1 MGPTHRCCMDISAE
15 DLPGGITKVV
25 LQGRFDTT
33 GAVVIE
39 LPFNKI
45 VTEQR
50 KIIVDLS
57 AVNFLASYGI
67 RVLLVGAKIVKSK
80 GGNLVILCPDNNV
93 AKVLKTA
100 GMDALIPIHQ
110 TETAEAAALASCIRC
125 RAFTQVDWCCATT
138 LPSCSGC
145 QGGLKASHSMASR
158 LMFRSPSNFA
168 SKRPSPTS
176 SCTVPR
182 GTSGSR
188 SRSNSSAMAEPWSPA
203 SRITAGNSIPRG
215 LHRRWW
221 RLRSR
226 RRKWVISASLSCA
239 VLQAAWIT
247 NAARAAIG

>member
-1 MGPTHRCCMDISAE
+1 MVSPFRPEANTAMTACAGADGPTHRCCMDISTE

-110 TETAEAAALASCIRC
+110 TETAAAAAL
-125 RAFTQVDWCCATT
+125 
-138 LPSCSGC
+138 
-145 QGGLKASHSMASR
+145 
-158 LMFRSPSNFA
+158 
-168 SKRPSPTS
+168 TS
-176 SCTVPR
+176 
-182 GTSGSR
+182 
-188 SRSNSSAMAEPWSPA
+188 
-203 SRITAGNSIPRG
+203 
-215 LHRRWW
+215 
-221 RLRSR
+221 
-226 RRKWVISASLSCA
+226 
-239 VLQAAWIT
+239 
-247 NAARAAIG
+247 